1 MNESIK
7 IYQIYYDEQSRKLLD
22 TNFYHLDN
30 SANERPDWREYWPIR
45 KYLLN
50 NRLDE
55 NCFYGFF
62 SPKFNQKTNLNS
74 TFVLDFIRRNES
86 QNIDIFIFSPYFDQN
101 AFHQNIFLQ
110 AIPPHKEIEK
120 LFECFFKVNCANF
133 DWKGAISDSTNTVF
147 CNFFVAKP
155 NFWIRWLSIC
165 ECIYHEAENSN
176 STLFESLNSSTSHRS
191 TTNLN
196 NDAQLKVFII
206 ERMAT
211 YLLLVDQTFK
221 TKAYPSFD
229 LPKTNAF
236 FKNQRSALAQMDA
249 LKIAYKQTGNNEYLD
264 LFFKIQSLLIKE
276 HG

>member
-7 IYQIYYDEQSRKLLD
+7 IYQIYYDEQSKKLLD
-22 TNFYHLDN
+22 VNFHHLDN
-30 SANERPDWREYWPIR
+30 LTNERPDWREYWPIR

-55 NCFYGFF
+55 NSFYGFF
-62 SPKFNQKTNLNS
+62 SPKFNQKVGLNS
-74 TFVLDFIRRNES
+74 TNVFDFIQKNKS
-86 QNIDIFIFSPYFDQN
+86 QNIDVFIFSPYFDQN

-110 AIPPHKEIEK
+110 AIPPHKEIED
-120 LFECFFKVNCANF
+120 LFDCFFKINKINF

-155 NFWIRWLSIC
+155 NFWIKWLFIC
-165 ECIYHEAENSN
+165 EYIYSEAENSN
-176 STLFESLNSSTSHRS
+176 SILFKLLNSSTSHRS

-196 NDAQLKVFII
+196 NDAQLKVFLI

-211 YLLLVDQTFK
+211 YLLLINQTLK
-221 TKAYPSFD
+221 TKAYPAFD

-264 LFFKIQSLLIKE
+264 LFLKFKVF
-276 HG
+276 